1 MVLGHHVH
9 AHAPCTL
16 CILITLY
23 LQLYLHKSYVHETR
37 QGSFLWQKTNTHKN
51 QIILSKRFFPVMIFF
66 HLWVLQLI
74 LHRATIRLLFLVK
87 EKELPILTFLIFICK
102 RWNSWLHLTIE
113 FCYKK
118 KILPSNYFF
127 SKELSFLR
135 NNINLFTNLSLVQ
148 DDLQSD
154 IKFI

>member
-118 KILPSNYFF
+118 KKSFRQII
-127 SKELSFLR
+127 SFLKSSHFCAITSICLR
-135 NNINLFTNLSLVQ
+135 ICL
-148 DDLQSD
+148 
-154 IKFI
+154 

>member
-16 CILITLY
+16 CSLITLY

-87 EKELPILTFLIFICK
+87 EKELPILTFLIFIWHEMK
-102 RWNSWLHLTIE
+102 FMAAFDNWIL
-113 FCYKK
+113 FQKK
-118 KILPSNYFF
+118 NPSV
-127 SKELSFLR
+127 KLFL
-135 NNINLFTNLSLVQ
+135 F
-148 DDLQSD
+148 
-154 IKFI
+154 